1 MEEMPLVRTGLEGT
15 YQAAQVAKEAQE
27 RMSGPGPKQQQ
38 QQPGFQPRQTWGL
51 VDDDKIPGGSFAST
65 EESDDH
71 LPEGFTF
78 EGIPRFKRVHGWD
91 KDNKQ
96 LRLVDIFSFL

>member
-38 QQPGFQPRQTWGL
+38 LQGLQPRQTWGL
-51 VDDDKIPGGSFAST
+51 VDDDKNRGDSFAST